1 MDFLKD
7 IELIKEVSED
17 TIFVR
22 GKECLKIDDFYVNL
36 WRDNDNYINGLQFI
50 KKGDISW
57 IWSTPSEFI
66 NKYLNNKVE
75 FIEYSVRTYGEP
87 KLSKPKEL
95 KGINKSYSIEYIPKK
110 CKCQVF
116 LNGNDAWV
124 KHTDYFSPRLEI
136 EPEDLGAPLSV
147 LVDKYMDK
155 NSRKSKFVYE
165 DSWGDIVLR
174 NEAWICIK
182 NLLSQKNISNPID
195 ILKDILRQQEKKSR
209 FSLKENE
216 LENTDMSRFYEK
228 LILEALK

>member
-7 IELIKEVSED
+7 VEFINKVSED
-17 TIFVR
+17 TIFIR

-36 WRDNDNYINGLQFI
+36 WRNNNNYINGLQFI
-50 KKGDISW
+50 KKGDFSW

-116 LNGNDAWV
+116 LNGNDVWV

-136 EPEDLGAPLSV
+136 ESEDLGAPLSV

-155 NSRKSKFVYE
+155 SSRKSKFVYD

-182 NLLSQKNISNPID
+182 NLVTQKNTSHPID
-195 ILKDILRQQEKKSR
+195 ILENILRQQEKKSR

-228 LILEALK
+228 LILEVLK